1 MSKLTKYEELKHG
14 MRVTCKI
21 KGEQQANAKLLLD
34 DDYAFY
40 ICQNKKDGGYVDG
53 NLGYKYSWYLCEEN
67 ESIIDWDNNVTNLES
82 VEEEPAKEFQSKKIK
97 SIKVKNLIE
106 YIDDTSLQ
114 VMLENHPE
122 FFEIEHEPDKP
133 KLLKRAD
140 GSLISEVAFGVET
153 YQIRVLDNKYFVQA
167 IQYEEYQKWLLME
180 GRVFLTQDIRLAQEK
195 AKMLTKQVEIQFE
208 IDRLNAESIDN
219 KYWSIKYNDFKKK
232 FEIYSF
238 EVCGVTLPE
247 NYKMTCKTAETIL
260 AKFSQD
266 EIKQYLGI

>member
-1 MSKLTKYEELKHG
+1 MPEIE
-14 MRVTCKI
+14 
-21 KGEQQANAKLLLD
+21 
-34 DDYAFY
+34 
-40 ICQNKKDGGYVDG
+40 
-53 NLGYKYSWYLCEEN
+53 
-67 ESIIDWDNNVTNLES
+67 
-82 VEEEPAKEFQSKKIK
+82 
-97 SIKVKNLIE
+97 SIKVKKDFPTNPFTVGQE
-106 YIDDTSLQ
+106 YKLEDFINCDERGRIGSLFREF
-114 VMLENHPE
+114 MLCCFGTNDKEKIIYFLENNSE

-133 KLLKRAD
+133 KLLKRAY

-167 IQYEEYQKWLLME
+167 IQYEEDQKWLLME

-195 AKMLTKQVEIQFE
+195 AQMLTKQVEIQFE